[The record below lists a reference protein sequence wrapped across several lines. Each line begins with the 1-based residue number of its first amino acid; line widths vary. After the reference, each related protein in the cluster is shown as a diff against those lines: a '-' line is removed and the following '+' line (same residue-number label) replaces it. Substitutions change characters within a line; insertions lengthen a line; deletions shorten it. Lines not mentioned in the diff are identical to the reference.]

1 MKFEDVVIAVALF
14 DGFCSSI
21 KAINKRKQASLNF
34 TPVKV
39 AFYLKLPKVAFY
51 LKLPNVLKI
60 RRFSL
65 NQTAI

>member
-1 MKFEDVVIAVALF
+1 MKFEAVLIAVALF

-21 KAINKRKQASLNF
+21 KAVSKWKQANLNF
-34 TPVKV
+34 THVKV
-39 AFYLKLPKVAFY
+39 AFYLKLPKVF
-51 LKLPNVLKI
+51 KI

>member
-1 MKFEDVVIAVALF
+1 MKFEAVVIAVALF

-21 KAINKRKQASLNF
+21 KAISKREQASLNF
-34 TPVKV
+34 THVKV
-39 AFYLKLPKVAFY
+39 EFY

>member
-1 MKFEDVVIAVALF
+1 MKFEAVLIAVALF

-21 KAINKRKQASLNF
+21 KVISKWKQANLNF
-34 TPVKV
+34 THVKV
-39 AFYLKLPKVAFY
+39 AFYLKLPKVF
-51 LKLPNVLKI
+51 KI

>member
-1 MKFEDVVIAVALF
+1 MKFEAVVIAVALF

-21 KAINKRKQASLNF
+21 KAISKRKQASLNF
-34 TPVKV
+34 THVKV
-39 AFYLKLPKVAFY
+39 TFY

-65 NQTAI
+65 NQFAI

>member
-1 MKFEDVVIAVALF
+1 MKFEAVLIAVALF

-21 KAINKRKQASLNF
+21 KAISRWKQANLNF
-34 TPVKV
+34 THVKV
-39 AFYLKLPKVAFY
+39 AFYLKLPKVF
-51 LKLPNVLKI
+51 KI

>member
-1 MKFEDVVIAVALF
+1 MKFEAVLIAVALF

-21 KAINKRKQASLNF
+21 KASSKWKQANLNF
-34 TPVKV
+34 THVKV
-39 AFYLKLPKVAFY
+39 AFYLKLPKVF
-51 LKLPNVLKI
+51 KI